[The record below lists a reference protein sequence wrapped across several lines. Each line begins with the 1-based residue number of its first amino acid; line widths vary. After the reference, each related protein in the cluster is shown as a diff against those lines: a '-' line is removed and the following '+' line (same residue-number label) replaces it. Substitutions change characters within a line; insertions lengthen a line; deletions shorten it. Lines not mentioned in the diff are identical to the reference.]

1 MILDCAWA
9 PGEGRVFATAGRE
22 KTVKIWARD
31 GDAGFS
37 AGRRLQRGH
46 PVTAVDFGD
55 ALMSD
60 GKAYLAVGTE
70 SGRLRIY
77 TVDIK
82 DDFSLKEIEISY
94 ARYVVFSLIER
105 PKADLHST
113 YPFPSKPITQ
123 LAWKP
128 SKEVRFSGTEME
140 LAIAS
145 EDSSLRIYSFD
156 PPSVS

>member
-9 PGEGRVFATAGRE
+9 PGETRAFATAGRE

-31 GDAGFS
+31 GDAGFECRTTITEG
-37 AGRRLQRGH
+37 A
-46 PVTAVDFGD
+46 PVTAIDFGD

-82 DDFSLKEIEISY
+82 DDFGVKEIEISY
-94 ARYVVFSLIER
+94 ARYVVSPSKR
-105 PKADLHST
+105 PKANLHST

-128 SKEVRFSGTEME
+128 SKEGDSEAEME

-156 PPSVS
+156 DPSVS